1 MKGLPVCIAPS
12 VLSADLLELRDQVA
26 MLEAGGADWLHV
38 DVMDGRFVPNLTF
51 GAGMIAALRRA
62 TDLPLDV
69 HLMVMEPEQYIE
81 PFAEAGAS
89 VFTFHPEAT
98 VHVQRH
104 LRTVRERGMRA
115 GLALNPGTPLGTVE
129 DVLDDLDLLL
139 IMSVNPGFAGQSYID
154 GSTDKIRR
162 ARALL
167 DARGTAARLEVDGGI
182 TLDTIGAAHRAGADT
197 FVAGS
202 AVFSAADP
210 ASMIDQLRDR
220 CKQGVSV

>member
-1 MKGLPVCIAPS
+1 VRSLPVCIAPS
-12 VLSADLLELRDQVA
+12 VLSADLLKLRDQVA

-51 GAGMIAALRRA
+51 GAAMIAALRRA

-81 PFAEAGAS
+81 AFAEAGAS

-104 LRTVRERGMRA
+104 LGTVRERGMRA
-115 GLALNPGTPLGTVE
+115 GLALNP
-129 DVLDDLDLLL
+129 DDLDLLL

-182 TLDTIGAAHRAGADT
+182 ALSTIDAAHRAGADT

-210 ASMIDQLRDR
+210 ASMIGQLRDR

>member
-1 MKGLPVCIAPS
+1 MTAHPVRIAPS
-12 VLSADLLELRDQVA
+12 VLSADLLKLRDQVA
-26 MLEAGGADWLHV
+26 QLEAGGADWLHV

-51 GAGMIAALRRA
+51 GTAMIEALRRV

-69 HLMVMEPEQYIE
+69 HLMVMEPEHYIE

-98 VHVQRH
+98 GHLQRH
-104 LRTVRERGMRA
+104 LVSVRERGMRA
-115 GLALNPGTPLGTVE
+115 GLALNPGTPLGAVE
-129 DVLDDLDLLL
+129 EVVDDLDLLL
-139 IMSVNPGFAGQSYID
+139 IMSVNPGFACQSYID
-154 GSTDKIRR
+154 ASTAKIRR

-167 DARGTAARLEVDGGI
+167 DDRGSTAYLEVDGGI
-182 TLDTIGAAHRAGADT
+182 ALNTIDAAYGAGADT

-202 AVFSAADP
+202 AIFSAADP
-210 ASMIDQLRDR
+210 ASMIGQLRER